1 MKKKLLLALP
11 VLLVAIQLIPAP
23 AKTNPPS
30 DPARSFAA
38 IMKPPADVEAII
50 QRACHDCHSN
60 ETKWP
65 WYADVAPVSWPVRYH
80 VVDGRKHLNFSEWLK
95 PGETSFTRW
104 SDLED
109 LGKAVADKSM
119 PFFGYDWMYPEA
131 KLTPA
136 ERTRIVQWAD
146 SAIGVTPK

>member
-11 VLLVAIQLIPAP
+11 ALLLVLQLLPAR
-23 AKTNPPS
+23 AKTNPPT
-30 DPARSFAA
+30 DPARAFPAV
-38 IMKPPADVEAII
+38 MKPPADVEALLR
-50 QRACHDCHSN
+50 RACYDCHSN
-60 ETKWP
+60 DTRWP
-65 WYADVAPVSWPVRYH
+65 WYADFAPVSFPVRNH
-80 VVDGRKHLNFSEWLK
+80 VIDGRKHLNFSEWLK

-119 PFFGYDWMYPEA
+119 PLFGYDWMHPEA
-131 KLTPA
+131 RLSQA
-136 ERTRIVQWAD
+136 ERDRIAQWAD